1 MVQLL
6 SCVCLSWP
14 HELQPARLLCP
25 WDSPGKNTG
34 VGCHLILQGIVL
46 TQGLNLCLLHCR
58 QILYSWATEGQMPTD
73 TNLSVGGMNTFNIG
87 FQIGSIYHYFGR
99 RLNFKIAPQPC
110 CLFQR
115 RASNCTNCIH
125 YLMSHILKKQGEPII
140 STCVHRRTHE
150 TSQMISSD
158 LPTLDLRALTDRV
171 LATTLNSEWLTW
183 RSLWSFLFSKLGFF
197 MINSFRTLKGS
208 KKKNKQDILV

>member
-1 MVQLL
+1 
-6 SCVCLSWP
+6 
-14 HELQPARLLCP
+14 
-25 WDSPGKNTG
+25 
-34 VGCHLILQGIVL
+34 
-46 TQGLNLCLLHCR
+46 
-58 QILYSWATEGQMPTD
+58 
-73 TNLSVGGMNTFNIG
+73 MNTFNIG

-115 RASNCTNCIH
+115 RASNRTNCIH

-158 LPTLDLRALTDRV
+158 LPTLDLRALTDKNFGNNSQFRMTYLEVSLVLFILQTRV
-171 LATTLNSEWLTW
+171 FHDKLIQNSE
-183 RSLWSFLFSKLGFF
+183 RVKE
-197 MINSFRTLKGS
+197 
-208 KKKNKQDILV
+208 KKQTRHISVKKMM